1 MDAQYDGSLMLIFAW
16 FWMTRLHWVSSSL
29 NLSKNRNCR
38 FKMKDRGQLG
48 RKGASWIF
56 SELVLAF
63 GWIEIIPRKSDVY
76 DG

>member
-1 MDAQYDGSLMLIFAW
+1 MLIFAW

-29 NLSKNRNCR
+29 NLSENRNCR
-38 FKMKDRGQLG
+38 FKMKDRGQSG